1 MRPTLTTLKPELINR
16 ILNEAKRVMA
26 EIGMEIRGS
35 ELKQRLLDH
44 GIKTDASGRRFLF
57 PEDVIDKALQD
68 APGSFSSSLIAMVM
82 FTRKLAVTMC
92 TTYLRR
98 VD

>member
-35 ELKQRLLDH
+35 ELKQ
-44 GIKTDASGRRFLF
+44 
-57 PEDVIDKALQD
+57 
-68 APGSFSSSLIAMVM
+68 
-82 FTRKLAVTMC
+82 
-92 TTYLRR
+92 
-98 VD
+98 